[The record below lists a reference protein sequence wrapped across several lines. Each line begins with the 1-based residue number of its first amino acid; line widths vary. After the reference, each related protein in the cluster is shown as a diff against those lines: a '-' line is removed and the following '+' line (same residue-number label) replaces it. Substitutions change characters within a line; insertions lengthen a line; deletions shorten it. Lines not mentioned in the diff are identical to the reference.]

1 MKINVNVRVA
11 LFAFGSF
18 HEWATC
24 APLWFDSFQSG
35 KRPIIE
41 DTLTV
46 DSRGSI
52 CTRVC
57 QFGEAAYPITVYG
70 IGEGPGGF

>member
-1 MKINVNVRVA
+1 MTINVNVRAA
-11 LFAFGSF
+11 LFMFGSF
-18 HEWATC
+18 HEWADC
-24 APLWFDSFQSG
+24 APLWFRSE
-35 KRPIIE
+35 RPIIE
-41 DTLTV
+41 NTLTV